1 MAEHENHGGGGGG
14 GGGAHGGGDAHGGK
28 AHKKHAPH
36 PPHEEHEEKE
46 EWVISFADNALLQMG
61 FFVILLAMNMKPAT
75 SGSGGPPAEKSG
87 AAAAAAAA
95 SAPAPNTAL
104 LDSAIAIRE
113 AFNSPVNMSSNN
125 PNDLPLIK
133 RIIQKKEGESKADG
147 PPGQKKEVSTVRPTD
162 YHRIGGKVSF
172 EENSSEVDRAG
183 QDAMAE
189 LSKDLRGRKSIVEVR
204 GHTSLAESAEPADRG
219 LALSFQRALA
229 VAGLLRAGGLEWEQI
244 RVVAVGA
251 ADRATPIARTSAE
264 QRNNQRVEVILT
276 DETLPNDPYAMDPS
290 GSTGAGR

>member
-1 MAEHENHGGGGGG
+1 MAEHENHGGGG

-28 AHKKHAPH
+28 PHKKHERH

-61 FFVILLAMNMKPAT
+61 FFVILLAMNMKPAS

-95 SAPAPNTAL
+95 AAPGAPNTAL

-290 GSTGAGR
+290 GSTGSGR